1 MLGFY
6 LNLSFKQVR
15 APLTTNLS
23 VFRPTNIVGKQ
34 RSWPLHLQT
43 PAVCYKHVHMDV
55 TSRMCSTSC
64 KGLASACRLEWHAC
78 LQFDA
83 TLVLA
88 SQRLHHAHIHM
99 TSPTILFLDDNQ
111 GSCPSC
117 GVWVPRGLI
126 VLGDSAYSISMSV
139 LFQMISMKANTKK
152 NTVLI

>member
-6 LNLSFKQVR
+6 LILSVKQVR
-15 APLTTNLS
+15 AALTTNLS

-88 SQRLHHAHIHM
+88 SQQLHHAHVHM
-99 TSPTILFLDDNQ
+99 TSPTILFLHSQCRFHKIAMLHCEQDMYNT
-111 GSCPSC
+111 
-117 GVWVPRGLI
+117 
-126 VLGDSAYSISMSV
+126 SAGQTS
-139 LFQMISMKANTKK
+139 
-152 NTVLI
+152 